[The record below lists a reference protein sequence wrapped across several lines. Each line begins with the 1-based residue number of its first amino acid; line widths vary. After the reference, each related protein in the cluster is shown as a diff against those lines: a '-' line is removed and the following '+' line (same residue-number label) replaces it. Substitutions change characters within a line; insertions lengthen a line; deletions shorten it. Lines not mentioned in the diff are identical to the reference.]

1 MIDAGI
7 LEDILSHIHNWF
19 VVSATDVKGCEI
31 IGKALP
37 ASVSDGLLDGQWYRI
52 EGSVL
57 NDGLHL
63 YRTSYPQGESSDLT
77 DETFDVEVKDTAE
90 VSVDFS
96 ELGIDKKA
104 KVRDLWEGK
113 DLGTFEGSFSRVL
126 KCHDA
131 GIYRITPV
139 N

>member
-1 MIDAGI
+1 MSLG
-7 LEDILSHIHNWF
+7 
-19 VVSATDVKGCEI
+19 
-31 IGKALP
+31 
-37 ASVSDGLLDGQWYRI
+37 
-52 EGSVL
+52 
-57 NDGLHL
+57 
-63 YRTSYPQGESSDLT
+63 
-77 DETFDVEVKDTAE
+77 
-90 VSVDFS
+90 S
-96 ELGIDKKA
+96 ELGIGKKA